1 MNYYSNID
9 GLLDYIRE
17 LSELYPKKSLT
28 ELISMAGEIP
38 VPYLDNQSLRDSI
51 KKIILQNM

>member
-1 MNYYSNID
+1 MDYYSNID
-9 GLLDYIRE
+9 GLMDYLKE
-17 LSELYPKKSLT
+17 LSQLYPKKSLT

-38 VPYLDNQSLRDSI
+38 VPYLDNKDLMDSI